1 MPSLREFWFPALLA
15 IVGIVPLFF
24 AGSAT
29 GNGRRAMLTFTAF
42 FFFLAVLSYIWG
54 DPVRG
59 PFANLIHPGNTQN
72 FAFKAGVTCIY
83 PVSQLKDGIDFS
95 KCISMPGQP
104 IELWIRKTWWSG
116 LYVKMTLK
124 GPGGRPIAI
133 FDNQK
138 LQYNE
143 SSFEVNYD
151 DYAFELVGSTKAPEF
166 QLVISKDYTTIHIN
180 ARMFGERQAMILKD
194 DLMITI
200 RPQEASQPQ
209 YKLDRIFKY
218 PSYLYQGER
227 N

>member
-1 MPSLREFWFPALLA
+1 MPSLREFWFPTLLA

-59 PFANLIHPGNTQN
+59 PFANLFHPSNTQN
-72 FAFKAGVTCIY
+72 FTFKAGLTCVY
-83 PVSQLKDGIDFS
+83 PISQLKDGIDFS
-95 KCISMPGQP
+95 RCISVSGQP
-104 IELWIRKTWWSG
+104 IELWVRKTWWSG

-124 GPGGRPIAI
+124 GPGGRPIVT

-138 LQYNE
+138 LQYSQ
-143 SSFEVNYD
+143 SSLDVNYD
-151 DYAFELVGSTKAPEF
+151 DYAFELVGPTKAPEF
-166 QLVISKDYTTIHIN
+166 QLVISKDYSSIYLN
-180 ARMFGERQAMILKD
+180 ARLIGPNNMMILKNNEMD
-194 DLMITI
+194 FISLDKM
-200 RPQEASQPQ
+200 EQPE
-209 YKLDRIFKY
+209 YKLDRIFRY

-227 N
+227 D